1 MTRRGGARGTVKK
14 RKNDELS
21 DSAESVLSGKAGL
34 LLAVILLLTIALVGA
49 LLLASRP
56 QPTTIT
62 ILPPPTPTPVPPT
75 ATPAPLQ
82 VYVTGAVAKPGQVV
96 TLPPDSRVEAAVLA
110 AGGLSDKADG
120 ARINLARALRDG
132 EHIHVPAVG
141 EAAAAPAES
150 SVAASKVRVNSAT
163 QAELET
169 LPGVG
174 PVTAERI
181 IAYRQQHGAF
191 AILADLDAVKGIGPA
206 SLEKL
211 RGKVAFD

>member
-1 MTRRGGARGTVKK
+1 MKK

-21 DSAESVLSGKAGL
+21 DSAESVLSGKAGW

-141 EAAAAPAES
+141 EAAAAAPAES

-181 IAYRQQHGAF
+181 IAYRLAQGRF
-191 AILADLDAVKGIGPA
+191 ATLEDLDAVKGIGPA